1 MNASV
6 IHKSL
11 AAFAVGVSLATLI
24 ASAPAAAQ
32 ASGGKSTAQAAAE
45 NPQTVDINTASEKDL
60 ERLPGV
66 GPSRAKAIVELR
78 AQLKGFHRVE
88 DLMRVKGIGRKTF
101 QKLSPLVTLGA
112 VPATKADASNKGSV
126 AKP

>member
-1 MNASV
+1 MNAPR
-6 IHKSL
+6 IHRSL
-11 AAFAVGVSLATLI
+11 AALAVGASLATLI
-24 ASAPAAAQ
+24 AAEPVAAQ
-32 ASGGKSTAQAAAE
+32 AAGGKNTAQATTE
-45 NPQTVDINTASEKDL
+45 SPQSVDINTASESDL

-78 AQLKGFHRVE
+78 EQLKGFRRLE

-112 VPATKADASNKGSV
+112 VPIAKADATNKGSA